1 MLKRKEFFGT
11 SSSSDSSSDQV
22 NRIISGTEITG
33 DIVSNSGILIEG
45 EVIGNISCSAQVKI
59 GSSGK
64 IKGNLVCLNA
74 EIEGALDGE
83 LTIENLLILRST
95 ARIKG
100 DIEALKLNIEE
111 GAFFEGACVMKA
123 PMAKNNFNSDIELDS
138 EEDEAQ

>member
-11 SSSSDSSSDQV
+11 STADSSSDQV

-59 GSSGK
+59 GPSGK
-64 IKGNLVCLNA
+64 VKGNLVCLNA

-83 LTIENLLILRST
+83 LTIENLLILRTT

-111 GAFFEGACVMKA
+111 GAFFEGACVMKS
-123 PMAKNNFNSDIELDS
+123 PMAKNTFNTDLEFDS
-138 EEDEAQ
+138 EES

>member
-1 MLKRKEFFGT
+1 MLKRKEFFGA

-22 NRIISGTEITG
+22 NRIIVGTEITG
-33 DIVSNSGILIEG
+33 DIVSSSGILIEG

-64 IKGNLVCLNA
+64 VKGNLVCLNA

-111 GAFFEGACVMKA
+111 GAFFEGACVMRS
-123 PMAKNNFNSDIELDS
+123 PMTTNNLNADIEFDS
-138 EEDEAQ
+138 EES

>member
-1 MLKRKEFFGT
+1 MLKRKEFFGA

-22 NRIISGTEITG
+22 NRIIAGTEITG
-33 DIVSNSGILIEG
+33 DIVSNSGIFVEG

-59 GSSGK
+59 GPSGK
-64 IKGNLVCLNA
+64 VKGNLVCLNA

-111 GAFFEGACVMKA
+111 GAFFEGACVMKS
-123 PMAKNNFNSDIELDS
+123 PIAKNSINTDFEFDS
-138 EEDEAQ
+138 EES